1 MKKIILILFFLTSC
15 STNNNIPMTN
25 NNLSTEKLFDLSI
38 NQYKEFLN
46 DYNKNN
52 DFPKIDN

>member
-1 MKKIILILFFLTSC
+1 
-15 STNNNIPMTN
+15 MTN

-52 DFPKIDN
+52 DFPKIYN